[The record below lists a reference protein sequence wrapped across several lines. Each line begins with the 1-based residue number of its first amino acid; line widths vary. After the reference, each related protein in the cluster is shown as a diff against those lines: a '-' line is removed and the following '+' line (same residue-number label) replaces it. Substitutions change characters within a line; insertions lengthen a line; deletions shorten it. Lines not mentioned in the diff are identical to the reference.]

1 MDGTLQD
8 PLIGQLLDGRYR
20 VEELIAVGGMATV
33 YRGLDTRLD
42 RVLALKVMHASL
54 AQDAAFVARFI
65 REAKAVARL
74 DHPNIVG
81 VLDQGTDGP
90 YVYLAM
96 EYVAGCT
103 LRDLLRDRGAL
114 QPRAALDIAEP
125 LLAGLAAAHRAG
137 LVHRDIKPENVLIGD
152 DGRVKVADFGLVRGA
167 DSATSATTNSLLGT
181 VSYLAPEQIEG
192 RQADAR
198 TDIYACGLL
207 LYEMLTGA
215 KPRTGESAAQ
225 VLFAHVNEDVPPPS
239 LAVPGLPA
247 VLDALVTR
255 SAAREPRTRP
265 ADAAAMLS
273 LLRSARA
280 QLTPEQLDAV
290 PPAAD
295 RPATTGAE
303 AGARSGEAAA
313 DQAPVGAEDSTRI
326 VPLPPGVR
334 PAPEEAEPPS
344 RDGRA
349 VARGHTDAARTA
361 HAPADARGTEGVS
374 RTARIEL
381 PPLDEPPGPA
391 PRAGRGWRLPRR
403 GVLSLVLGAVLLLGV
418 GVGVWYINSGQ
429 FLRTP
434 GVYGLAQ
441 EDAER
446 ELREAGLQV
455 RVEEDYSDTVEPGHV
470 ISTDPERGARVRRH
484 ATVTITV
491 SQGPRL
497 AEVPDLRGVPLEE
510 AEERLAEAGLSA
522 GEVDWEFSTEVAQ
535 GSVLRTVPEAGA
547 ERRPDSQVNLVVSK
561 GRALRVPDVVGLSRQ
576 EAEALLRQRGFEPR
590 VADQRV
596 YSEEDAGDVAQQL
609 PQADAW
615 AAEGEEVTLVLSRGP
630 EMVTVPDVEGMDE
643 EDAKRTLE
651 EAGFEVTVRRL
662 FFTGTVFNQSVDPGD
677 QAPRGST
684 ITIWVR

>member
-42 RVLALKVMHASL
+42 RVLALKVMHTSL

-65 REAKAVARL
+65 REAKSVARL

-167 DSATSATTNSLLGT
+167 DGQTSATTGSLLGT

-192 RQADAR
+192 REVDAR

-215 KPRTGESAAQ
+215 KPRAGDSAAQ

-247 VLDALVTR
+247 ALDALVTR
-255 SAAREPRTRP
+255 SAAREPGTRP

-273 LLRSARA
+273 LLRGARA
-280 QLTPEQLDAV
+280 GLSPAQLDAV
-290 PPAAD
+290 PPAA
-295 RPATTGAE
+295 RQ
-303 AGARSGEAAA
+303 AGAGAG
-313 DQAPVGAEDSTRI
+313 APAGAEDSTRI

-334 PAPEEAEPPS
+334 PA
-344 RDGRA
+344 RA
-349 VARGHTDAARTA
+349 VAEEPPFGRAYAG
-361 HAPADARGTEGVS
+361 APAREEAPRGITGGPGAPGVPGVTEGVS

-381 PPLDEPPGPA
+381 PPLPPPDEPPGHA
-391 PRAGRGWRLPRR
+391 PGAGRGRRLPRR
-403 GVLSLVLGAVLLLGV
+403 GVLSLVLGALLALGV
-418 GVGVWYINSGQ
+418 GVGIWYINSGQ

-441 EDAER
+441 EEAEQ
-446 ELREAGLQV
+446 ELRDAGLKV
-455 RVEEDYSDTVEPGHV
+455 RVAEEFSDTVDPGHV
-470 ISTDPERGARVRRH
+470 ISTDPERGARVRRN

-491 SQGPRL
+491 SQGPRV
-497 AEVPDLRGVPLEE
+497 AEVPNLRGIPLEE
-510 AEERLAEAGLSA
+510 AEEQLAEAGLSA
-522 GEVDWEFSTEVAQ
+522 GEVDWEFSGEVPR
-535 GSVLRTVPEAGA
+535 GSVLRTDPEAGA
-547 ERRPDSQVNLVVSK
+547 ERRPDSEVNLVVSK
-561 GRALRVPDVVGLSRQ
+561 GREVRVPDVVGLSRQ
-576 EAEALLRQRGFEPR
+576 EAVDRLREAGFEPK
-590 VADQRV
+590 VNEERV
-596 YSEEDAGDVAQQL
+596 YSEEDAGHVAAQS
-609 PQADAW
+609 PGAGGS
-615 AAEGEEVTLVLSRGP
+615 AAEGDRITLTLSRGP
-630 EMVTVPDVEGMDE
+630 EQVVVPDVEGMDE
-643 EDAKRTLE
+643 DEARDALE

-677 QAPRGST
+677 RAPRGST